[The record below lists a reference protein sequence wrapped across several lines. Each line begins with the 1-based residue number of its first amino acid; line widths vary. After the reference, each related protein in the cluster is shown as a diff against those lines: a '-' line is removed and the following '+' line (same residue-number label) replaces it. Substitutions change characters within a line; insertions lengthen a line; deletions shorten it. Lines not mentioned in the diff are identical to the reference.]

1 MGLPTQ
7 KSTAITRDR
16 EIEIYKKSLRK
27 NQSSFSGCDRF
38 DHLLCAIITKYI
50 CKYANGLKPI
60 FPQGE
65 KSADEEKSEVFSGSG
80 REGFLRK
87 TLCSLCADSYVNLR
101 VVSCN
106 EENVTFSHFT
116 GGS

>member
-1 MGLPTQ
+1 MRNYNQ
-7 KSTAITRDR
+7 
-16 EIEIYKKSLRK
+16 IYVQIRK
-27 NQSSFSGCDRF
+27 WPEANFSS
-38 DHLLCAIITKYI
+38 
-50 CKYANGLKPI
+50 
-60 FPQGE
+60 GE
-65 KSADEEKSEVFSGSG
+65 KSADGEKSEVFSGSG